1 MRFLRIAPS
10 CCLLT
15 LVVAPACGSDVVEG
29 VGTGTGTGTDTEGG
43 SAGSTSTST
52 TSTTT
57 TSSGTTAGSASATSG
72 TTTGPTTATA
82 GGSTTTGVGS
92 TTSGAGSTTS
102 GAGSTTSG
110 AGSTTS
116 GAGSTTTGAASTT
129 GAGSTTG
136 GVQTCQ
142 GFHEIV
148 LTAEDA
154 SLSGDWKLVMS
165 QQGEGK
171 IARIPLSVWNPEG
184 EVAWQVEVPCDDT
197 WHIFVRGYDW
207 QDEDSYFAQVDG
219 APNPEAIM
227 ELDCTGDPQNG
238 NGVYRWREMNWRAQ
252 GEDVCNYVEDP
263 WTFDWAA
270 GSSHDVVFSFRES
283 RALARIVVTNDP
295 NWQP

>member
-1 MRFLRIAPS
+1 MRFLRIVPS

-15 LVVAPACGSDVVEG
+15 LVAAPACGSDVVEG
-29 VGTGTGTGTDTEGG
+29 VGTGTGTDTDTEGG

-57 TSSGTTAGSASATSG
+57 TTSGTTAGSASGTSG

-82 GGSTTTGVGS
+82 GGSTTTGG
-92 TTSGAGSTTS
+92 
-102 GAGSTTSG
+102 
-110 AGSTTS
+110 
-116 GAGSTTTGAASTT
+116 GSTTTGAGSTTT

-136 GVQTCQ
+136 GAQTCQ

-154 SLSGDWKLVMS
+154 SLTGDWELAMS
-165 QQGEGK
+165 QQGEGM
-171 IARIPLSVWNPEG
+171 IAFVSFDVWDPEG
-184 EVAWQVEVPCDDT
+184 DVAWQVDIPCEDT
-197 WHIFVRGYDW
+197 WHIFVRGHDR
-207 QDEDSYFAQVDG
+207 QVEDSYFVRVDG
-219 APNPEAIM
+219 MPDPEAIM
-227 ELDCTGDPQNG
+227 ELDCTDDPQNG
-238 NGVYRWREMNWRAQ
+238 NGVYRWQEMNWRAQ

-263 WTFDWAA
+263 WTFDWTA